1 MGDWGSRPWEND
13 EAADWFHIFWKQCD
27 ISVLV
32 DEINNFDEKQ
42 ERYESFRAA
51 SYVLQAFGNPY
62 MWPEQHK
69 EILNDLLDKSIDV
82 LEKMIN
88 PPNDDWGFLDIW
100 GNSQKILDSVRDQIN
115 QLRIRRSESVF

>member
-1 MGDWGSRPWEND
+1 MGDWGLRPWEND
-13 EAADWFHIFWKQCD
+13 EAADWFHIFWKKSD

-32 DEINNFDEKQ
+32 HEINNFDEKQ

-51 SYVLQAFGNPY
+51 SYILQTFGNPY
-62 MWPEQHK
+62 MWPEQRK
-69 EILNDLLDKSIDV
+69 AILKDLPDKSIDV

-88 PPNDDWGFLDIW
+88 PPNYDWGFLDMW
-100 GNSQKILDSVRDQIN
+100 GNRQKIIDSVRDQIN